1 MAELTVSSRNLSVDD
16 APKIAAAI
24 AQLEKIGLKPLFP
37 EREFSKLAREMAEE
51 FEGTGIPEPPLP
63 LTWVDLAL
71 SGSAQ
76 LFANAIHCQDHC
88 FDGADEADYAG
99 IVASIMALAGE
110 AWPGATVSATKVMK
124 QGPHGGPSA
133 RMEIAIHGQGG
144 SAPFDLIV
152 AKDFDWSVVTRLN
165 ERLPAGATG
174 RFAAFFDGNAIIV
187 YLAPDQIEALGKL
200 FGHDFISAIEPPEER
215 RPPQGQF
222 AAANAEPSEPL
233 PVWAMVIG
241 LPIGLFAGSRLIAM
255 MLRGAPYTILG
266 STPFP
271 SPTRRSNSRSWSR
284 HMSAALRSFLAVPLI
299 SLRGDGVRSGSHAEA
314 RLFAEPGFPDVAGR
328 HDRAAGNSG
337 NVRISGLAERLFLR
351 SRLRGQRVRG
361 ARQHAF
367 PATYDNPERCGQVSG
382 GK

>member
-1 MAELTVSSRNLSVDD
+1 MTEQTVSSRNLSIAD

-37 EREFSKLAREMAEE
+37 EREFSRLAREMAEE

-76 LFANAIHCQDHC
+76 LFANAVHYQDHC
-88 FDGADEADYAG
+88 FDVADEADYAG

-110 AWPGATVSATKVMK
+110 VWPRATVSATKVMR
-124 QGPHGGPSA
+124 QGPRGPSA
-133 RMEIAIHGQGG
+133 RREIAIKGQGS

-165 ERLPAGATG
+165 ERLPAGASG

-215 RPPQGQF
+215 LPSQSQSET
-222 AAANAEPSEPL
+222 ANSAPSEPL

-241 LPIGLFAGSRLIAM
+241 LPIGLFAGGRLIAM
-255 MLRGAPYTILG
+255 MLRGAPYTIWGPTPVSLANTPLEFTFLVATYVGGVALFLG
-266 STPFP
+266 CPACLVARRWRAL
-271 SPTRRSNSRSWSR
+271 RRSR
-284 HMSAALRSFLAVPLI
+284 
-299 SLRGDGVRSGSHAEA
+299 
-314 RLFAEPGFPDVAGR
+314 
-328 HDRAAGNSG
+328 
-337 NVRISGLAERLFLR
+337 
-351 SRLRGQRVRG
+351 RG
-361 ARQHAF
+361 ATFRKAKF
-367 PATYDNPERCGQVSG
+367 P
-382 GK
+382 

>member
-1 MAELTVSSRNLSVDD
+1 MTEQTVSSPNLSIAD

-37 EREFSKLAREMAEE
+37 EREFSRLAREMAAE

-76 LFANAIHCQDHC
+76 LFANAVHYQDHC
-88 FDGADEADYAG
+88 FDVADEADYAG

-110 AWPGATVSATKVMK
+110 AWPRATVSATKVMR
-124 QGPHGGPSA
+124 QGPRGPSA
-133 RMEIAIHGQGG
+133 RMEIATKGQGS

-165 ERLPAGATG
+165 ERLPAGASG

-215 RPPQGQF
+215 LPSQGQF
-222 AAANAEPSEPL
+222 ETANSAPSGPL

-255 MLRGAPYTILG
+255 MLRGAPYTIWG
-266 STPFP
+266 STPVSLASAPLEFTFLVATYVGGVALFLGCP
-271 SPTRRSNSRSWSR
+271 AGLVARRWRALRRSR
-284 HMSAALRSFLAVPLI
+284 
-299 SLRGDGVRSGSHAEA
+299 
-314 RLFAEPGFPDVAGR
+314 
-328 HDRAAGNSG
+328 
-337 NVRISGLAERLFLR
+337 
-351 SRLRGQRVRG
+351 RG
-361 ARQHAF
+361 ATFRKAKF
-367 PATYDNPERCGQVSG
+367 P
-382 GK
+382 